1 MNVTRLVTPEDAPAL
16 AELVRVNREFLAP
29 WEPIRSENYF
39 TVDGQHAVLGAD
51 LEQYEQGSKM
61 PHVILDDSGRVI
73 GRVSLN
79 GIVRGAFQSCALSYW
94 VSAGHNGRGFA
105 TKAVCALV
113 RVAFEELRL
122 HRVQAE
128 TLLHNA
134 GSQRVLERNGF
145 VRYGM
150 APEYLNIAGR
160 WQDHAMYQMVKP
172 SPATD

>member
-39 TVDGQHAVLGAD
+39 TADGQRALIRAD
-51 LEQYEQGSKM
+51 LEQYDQGSKM
-61 PHVILDDSGRVI
+61 PHVIIDDSGRVI
-73 GRVSLN
+73 GRIALN
-79 GIVRGAFQSCALSYW
+79 GVVRGAFQSCSLSYW
-94 VSAGHNGRGFA
+94 VGASHNGRGFA
-105 TKAVCALV
+105 TKAVCAIV
-113 RVAFEELRL
+113 RVAFEELGL

-145 VRYGM
+145 TPYGM

-160 WQDHAMYQMVKP
+160 WQDHALYQLVKP
-172 SPATD
+172 SSPTG